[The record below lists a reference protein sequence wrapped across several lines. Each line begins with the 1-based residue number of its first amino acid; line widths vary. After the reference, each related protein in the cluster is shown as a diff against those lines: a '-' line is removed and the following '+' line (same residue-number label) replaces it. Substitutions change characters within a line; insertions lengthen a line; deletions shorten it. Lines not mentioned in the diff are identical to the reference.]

1 MFRCKK
7 CKGERVVKEKVR
19 QEIFVEKGMSDGQRI
34 ILAGAGDQ
42 EVHLNIIGHS

>member
-1 MFRCKK
+1 VQRREGSE
-7 CKGERVVKEKVR
+7 GEGADKRF
-19 QEIFVEKGMSDGQRI
+19 FVEKGMSDGQRI